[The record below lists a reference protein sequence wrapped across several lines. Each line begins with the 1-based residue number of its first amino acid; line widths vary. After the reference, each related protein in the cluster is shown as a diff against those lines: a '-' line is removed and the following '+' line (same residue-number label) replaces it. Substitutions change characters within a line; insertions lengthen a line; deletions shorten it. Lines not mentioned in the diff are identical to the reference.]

1 MKRNI
6 ITFEPPVLY
15 IPQGEIWM
23 TLAEIAELFN
33 TTATHIRHIIRAIY
47 RSDVLLPCHTTQ
59 FVVLENGNYD
69 DVYNLDL
76 LLALAY
82 RIDSSAARQLR
93 KKAAGYLC
101 RKPET
106 SIIFCLDT
114 AYVN

>member
-6 ITFEPPVLY
+6 ITFEPPVLH

-33 TTATHIRHIIRAIY
+33 TTAMHIKHTTRAIY
-47 RSDVLLPCHTTQ
+47 RSEVLLPCHTIQ
-59 FVVLENGNYD
+59 FIVLENGNYD

-93 KKAAGYLC
+93 KKVTGSLC

-114 AYVN
+114 ACVN

>member
-6 ITFEPPVLY
+6 ITFEPPVLH

-33 TTATHIRHIIRAIY
+33 TTATHIKHTIRAIY
-47 RSDVLLPCHTTQ
+47 RSEVLLPCH
-59 FVVLENGNYD
+59 
-69 DVYNLDL
+69 L

-93 KKAAGYLC
+93 KKATESIC

-114 AYVN
+114 ACVN

>member
-6 ITFEPPVLY
+6 ITFEPPVLH

-33 TTATHIRHIIRAIY
+33 TTATHIRHIFRAIY
-47 RSDVLLPCHTTQ
+47 LLPCHTTQ

-93 KKAAGYLC
+93 KKAVGSLC

-114 AYVN
+114 ACVN